1 MSGSARRALS
11 ALTALIMTS
20 TLFVGA
26 PGPTYAN
33 GSDTYY
39 VAQAGTPDGDG
50 SSCTDPDFVG
60 GDAAPIALAVDLA
73 TDGDTI
79 YICAGTYLIEATIDL
94 VNELLTLQG
103 AGASVTILDG
113 GGDTKILTGTTV
125 AVSGLTF
132 QRGNG
137 NVMEEGDTGLGGA
150 ISGTTVTVTNST
162 FIDNE
167 AHGGGAIS
175 GDTVTITNSTFWDNE
190 TPDTSTEGEGGGAI
204 IGENVTVMNSTFIGN
219 EAFAGGAIGS
229 ANLTV
234 TNSTFIGNKAYGGGA
249 IIGTTV
255 TVTNSTFVG
264 NSAAIGGAVGA
275 ATGTITRSRF
285 RRNTAIE
292 RGGAILMISEPG
304 SIVKL
309 RGNVFTRNAAP
320 FGGAITLQS
329 CGTTVSRKKIT
340 LMKRTN
346 RFVRNSATS
355 QQGTKNIESWADAC
369 PI

>member
-1 MSGSARRALS
+1 MTRSVRRALS
-11 ALTALIMTS
+11 ALTALVMTG

-39 VAQAGTPDGDG
+39 VAQTGEPDGDG

-94 VNELLTLQG
+94 GAELLTLQG
-103 AGASVTILDG
+103 AGAGVTILDG

-125 AVSGLTF
+125 TVSGLTF
-132 QRGNG
+132 QMGNG
-137 NVMEEGDTGLGGA
+137 NVMEEGDSGLGGA
-150 ISGTTVTVTNST
+150 IASENVTVTNST
-162 FIDNE
+162 FIGNE

-175 GDTVTITNSTFWDNE
+175 GDTVTVTNSRFENNNTL
-190 TPDTSTEGEGGGAI
+190 TTSDGDGGGAI
-204 IGENVTVMNSTFIGN
+204 LGEIV
-219 EAFAGGAIGS
+219 
-229 ANLTV
+229 TV
-234 TNSTFIGNKAYGGGA
+234 TNSTFIGNDSWVGGAIASENVTVTSSTFIGNEAYAGGA
-249 IIGTTV
+249 IIGDTV

-264 NSAAIGGAVGA
+264 NSAALGGAVGA
-275 ATGTITRSRF
+275 ASGTITRSRF
-285 RRNTAIE
+285 RRNVASD
-292 RGGAILMISEPG
+292 RGGAIFMFSEAG

-320 FGGAITLQS
+320 FGGAITIGS
-329 CGTTVSRKKIT
+329 CGATVSRKKVT

-346 RFVRNSATS
+346 RFVQNSATG
-355 QQGTKNIESWADAC
+355 QQGTKNIERFLEDC
-369 PI
+369 PT

>member
-1 MSGSARRALS
+1 MTGSARRALS

-33 GSDTYY
+33 GGSVTYY
-39 VAQAGTPDGDG
+39 VALTGTPDGDG

-79 YICAGTYLIEATIDL
+79 YICAGTYLTEAAIDL
-94 VNELLTLQG
+94 GAELLTLQG
-103 AGASVTILDG
+103 AGADVTILDG
-113 GGDTKILTGTTV
+113 GGSTQILTGTTV
-125 AVSGLTF
+125 TVSGLTF
-132 QRGNG
+132 GRGNG

-162 FIDNE
+162 FW
-167 AHGGGAIS
+167 H
-175 GDTVTITNSTFWDNE
+175 NE
-190 TPDTSTEGEGGGAI
+190 TPDTSTEGDGGGAI
-204 IGENVTVMNSTFIGN
+204 IGETVTVTNSTFTGN
-219 EAFAGGAIGS
+219 EAWAGGAIAS
-229 ANLTV
+229 ENLTV
-234 TNSTFIGNKAYGGGA
+234 TNSTFIGNKAYAGGA
-249 IIGTTV
+249 IIGDTV
-255 TVTNSTFVG
+255 TLTNSTFVG

-292 RGGAILMISEPG
+292 RGGAILMVSEPG

-340 LMKRTN
+340 LIKRTN
-346 RFVRNSATS
+346 RFVRNSANS

-369 PI
+369 PT